1 MYMCVCVYIYV
12 CIYIFVYIYMKPFL
26 LVSIKL
32 CKMSPQPAKIRLDMK
47 YREYISFKKA
57 KLFQEE
63 LKNIS
68 IS

>member
-1 MYMCVCVYIYV
+1 
-12 CIYIFVYIYMKPFL
+12 MKPFL

-63 LKNIS
+63 LKNTS
-68 IS
+68 IP